1 VDADVDVDDDEDD
14 ERRPIARGKM
24 ARALTYKDAGVDI
37 ETKGTFTDSIPAI
50 MRRTYGPRVIDLPD
64 GFAGLFALDKMG
76 LLAKRYRE
84 PVLAACTDGVGTKL
98 KIAFL
103 MDKHDTV
110 GIDLVAMSVND
121 LITVGAEP
129 LYFLDYIA
137 TSKIE
142 PAKLKEILKG
152 IAEGC
157 VQSNCAL
164 LGGETAEMAGFYA
177 PGEYDLAGFA
187 TGVVERGRI
196 INGGLIRPRDVL
208 IGVASSGL
216 HSNGYT
222 LVRKAFFDEGKMSVG
237 DPVAEFGCPLGEE
250 LLRPTKIYAATV
262 ARLLAHYKVKHVLH
276 GIANITGGGLR
287 DNIERLL
294 PKRCQARIVKNSWPV
309 PPVFQVL
316 SRVGHVEEEEMY
328 RVFNMGV
335 GLVLIVPEF
344 NADVILSLLKRQGE
358 TAWLI
363 GEVRRDKKGVVFAE

>member
-1 VDADVDVDDDEDD
+1 
-14 ERRPIARGKM
+14 M
-24 ARALTYKDAGVDI
+24 ARALTYKAAGVDI
-37 ETKGTFTDSIPAI
+37 ETKGAFTDAIQAI

-76 LLAKRYRE
+76 LLARRYRE
-84 PVLAACTDGVGTKL
+84 PVLAACTDSVGTKL

-129 LYFLDYIA
+129 LYFLDCIS
-137 TSKIE
+137 TGKVE
-142 PAKLKEILKG
+142 PAKLTEIVKG
-152 IAEGC
+152 VAEGC
-157 VQSNCAL
+157 VQANCAL

-177 PGEYDLAGFA
+177 PGEYDLVGFA

-196 INGGLIRPRDVL
+196 INGSLIRPRDVL
-208 IGVASSGL
+208 IGVGSSGL

-222 LVRKAFFDEGKMSVG
+222 LVRKAFFEEGKMSVG
-237 DPVAEFGCPLGEE
+237 DPVPEFGCPLGEE
-250 LLRPTKIYAATV
+250 LLRPTKIYAA
-262 ARLLAHYKVKHVLH
+262 AASLLLAHYKVKHILH

-294 PKRCQARIVKNSWPV
+294 PKRCQVRIVKNSWPV

-316 SRVGHVEEEEMY
+316 SRVGRIEEEEMY

-335 GLVLIVPEF
+335 GLVLILPKF
-344 NADVILSLLKRQGE
+344 NADAVLGLLKRHGE

-363 GEVRRDKKGVVFAE
+363 GEVRRDKRGVVFAD

>member
-1 VDADVDVDDDEDD
+1 
-14 ERRPIARGKM
+14 M

-363 GEVRRDKKGVVFAE
+363 GEVRRDKKGVVFAD